1 MRLGVH
7 VSIGKGLQA
16 AAERAGEIG
25 CESIQMFSSNP
36 NSWKVKEL
44 GDKEVASFRDEIEKL
59 GIRPVVLHT
68 PYLLN
73 LASSKNDI
81 WTNSWENLAWAL
93 EKAALIGA
101 DYTVTHIGS
110 HGGNGFE
117 TGADRVKDGV
127 ELALARA
134 PGTAMA
140 LLEAGSGGGNTIG
153 WRFEELASILD
164 RLDDYRGRVGVCL
177 DTAHLWG
184 AGYDI
189 STAAGVGKTLTDFDR
204 LIGLSLLKVF
214 HLNDTQKPLGSRADR
229 HWHIGQGNIGTEG
242 FKAIVNHPALSN
254 TAGILET
261 PNMES
266 GKDIEN
272 LSELKKLRL

>member
-7 VSIGKGLQA
+7 VSIGKGLRA
-16 AAERAGEIG
+16 AAEHAGELG

-36 NSWKVKEL
+36 NSWKVKDLDE
-44 GDKEVASFRDEIEKL
+44 GAAAAFREGIERL
-59 GIRPVVLHT
+59 GIRPVALHT

-93 EKAALIGA
+93 EKAAVIGA

-110 HGGNGFE
+110 HGGDGFE
-117 TGADRVKDGV
+117 TGADRVKDGIIC
-127 ELALARA
+127 ALDKAS
-134 PGTAMA
+134 GNAMA

-153 WRFEELASILD
+153 WRFEELASILE
-164 RLDDYRGRVGVCL
+164 RLDDYQGRVGVCL

-189 STAAGVGKTLTDFDR
+189 STAAGVDKTLGDFDR
-204 LIGLSLLKVF
+204 LIGLSQLKVI
-214 HLNDTQKPLGSRADR
+214 HLNDTRKLLGSRADR

-242 FKAIVNHPALSN
+242 FKAIVNHPSFSD

-261 PNMES
+261 PDMES

-272 LSELKKLRL
+272 LNELKKLRL